1 MPEPR
6 VPEPHTPEQHTP
18 GRRVRPRGHGWGP
31 IGVAGVLAFSMVLFA
46 ANARLAG
53 GVDARQPQDL
63 ASLLDA
69 EEGRVAELQEEV
81 DGLLAEVDALTDA
94 AAVDLPEQDAQ
105 ALELTA
111 LAAGRVPVTGPGVVV
126 RLWDA
131 EPSRNQ
137 PEWVTNDDL
146 VVHQQDLEAVINAL
160 WAGGA
165 EAMTLQGERVIATS
179 AFRCVGNVLRL
190 HGRIYSPPYE
200 VQAIGDPEALLEA
213 LDDSSTV
220 QTYLE
225 YADRLGLGWDVDDA
239 ESLTLPE
246 YAGEPTL
253 SHARVPDDVDV
264 LGEDA

>member
-1 MPEPR
+1 MPE
-6 VPEPHTPEQHTP
+6 
-18 GRRVRPRGHGWGP
+18 RRLRARGHGWGSL
-31 IGVAGVLAFSMVLFA
+31 GVAAVLALSMVLFA

-63 ASLLDA
+63 AGLLDA

-81 DGLLAEVDALTDA
+81 DELLAEVDALTA
-94 AAVDLPEQDAQ
+94 VRPVDLPEQDA
-105 ALELTA
+105 ATLELTA
-111 LAAGRVPVTGPGVVV
+111 VAAGRVAVTGPGVVV

-131 EPSRNQ
+131 EPARNL
-137 PEWVTNDDL
+137 PSWVTNDDL

-190 HGRIYSPPYE
+190 HGRLYSPPYE
-200 VQAIGDPEALLEA
+200 VQAIGDPDALLEA
-213 LDDSSTV
+213 LDDSTTV
-220 QTYLE
+220 QVYLD
-225 YADRLGLGWDVDDA
+225 YADRLGLGWSADDA
-239 ESLTLPE
+239 ESLTLPA

-253 SHARVPDDVDV
+253 NHARVPDDVDV
-264 LGEDA
+264 LGDEA

>member
-1 MPEPR
+1 MDE
-6 VPEPHTPEQHTP
+6 
-18 GRRVRPRGHGWGP
+18 RRAPSRRQAWGSA
-31 IGVAGVLAFSMVLFA
+31 GVAVVLGLAMVLFA
-46 ANARLAG
+46 ANARISG

-63 ASLLDA
+63 AGLLDA
-69 EEGRVAELQEEV
+69 EEGRVAELQEQV
-81 DGLLAEVDALTDA
+81 DQLSAEVDALTEA
-94 AAVDLPEQDAQ
+94 LAVELPQQDAVE
-105 ALELTA
+105 LELTA
-111 LAAGRVPVTGPGVVV
+111 LAAGRRPVTGPGVVV

-131 EPSRNQ
+131 EPGRNL
-137 PEWVTNDDL
+137 PDWVTNDDL

-200 VQAIGDPEALLEA
+200 VQAIGDPEALMDA
-213 LDDSSTV
+213 LDESAAV

-225 YADRLGLGWDVDDA
+225 YADRLGLGWEADDSDA
-239 ESLTLPE
+239 LTLPE

-253 SHARVPDDVDV
+253 DHARVPEGVDV
-264 LGEDA
+264 FGGDA

>member
-1 MPEPR
+1 MSERASGPS
-6 VPEPHTPEQHTP
+6 
-18 GRRVRPRGHGWGP
+18 GNGWGSL
-31 IGVAGVLAFSMVLFA
+31 GVAVVLAFSMVLFA

-69 EEGRVAELQEEV
+69 EEARVAELQEQV
-81 DGLLAEVDALTDA
+81 DGLRAEVDALTA
-94 AAVDLPEQDAQ
+94 AVSVDLPEQDAE
-105 ALELTA
+105 LLDLTA
-111 LAAGRVPVTGPGVVV
+111 LAAGRYPVTGPGVVV

-131 EPSRNQ
+131 EPGRNL
-137 PEWVTNDDL
+137 PDWVTNDDL

-190 HGRIYSPPYE
+190 HGRLYSPPYE
-200 VQAIGDPEALLEA
+200 VQAIGDPEALMDA
-213 LDDSSTV
+213 LDESVAV

-225 YADRLGLGWDVDDA
+225 YAERLGLGWEADDA
-239 ESLTLPE
+239 DSLTLPE

-253 SHARVPDDVDV
+253 SHARVPDGVDV
-264 LGEDA
+264 LGGEA

>member
-1 MPEPR
+1 MPDRRPR
-6 VPEPHTPEQHTP
+6 A
-18 GRRVRPRGHGWGP
+18 RGHGWGSL
-31 IGVAGVLAFSMVLFA
+31 GVAMVLALSMVLFA

-63 ASLLDA
+63 AGLLDA
-69 EEGRVAELQEEV
+69 EEGRVAELQEEL
-81 DGLLAEVDALTDA
+81 DGLRAEVDALTRLRS
-94 AAVDLPEQDAQ
+94 VDLPEQDVAT
-105 ALELTA
+105 LELTA
-111 LAAGRVPVTGPGVVV
+111 VAAGRVAVTGPGVVV

-131 EPSRNQ
+131 EPSRNL
-137 PEWVTNDDL
+137 PSWVTNDDL

-213 LDDSSTV
+213 LDDSSAV
-220 QTYLE
+220 QVYLD
-225 YADRLGLGWDVDDA
+225 YADRLGLGWSVDDSEA
-239 ESLTLPE
+239 LTLPE
-246 YAGEPTL
+246 YGGEPTL
-253 SHARVPDDVDV
+253 DHARVPDDVDV
-264 LGEDA
+264 FGDGA